1 MEWTIIQR
9 WTSALELCHLEA
21 WRNRRQ
27 FHANSATLHLCKSW
41 RNELRFSLSR
51 ILNNE
56 TSLKAQSGRRDYR
69 QTPSRDALETI
80 NNKVIK
86 EEQLKGEPFT
96 FLEHTCAVL
105 WAWSFRELKS
115 TGSQHYTMQAWCW
128 RPLGRCFKDFF
139 ICNYDS
145 ADCFINKDEAS
156 ACFSFFRSFESVVI
170 KYWHHPLPMHFSS
183 WNIFWGIRFLCNS
196 NTKKY

>member
-1 MEWTIIQR
+1 MAWTIIQQ
-9 WTSALELCHLEA
+9 WTSALELCHFKA
-21 WRNRRQ
+21 WQNRRQ

-56 TSLKAQSGRRDYR
+56 TSLTAQSGRRDYR

-86 EEQLKGEPFT
+86 EEQRKGEPFT
-96 FLEHTCAVL
+96 FLEHTCAML

-115 TGSQHYTMQAWCW
+115 TGSQHYMGTWCW
-128 RPLGRCFKDFF
+128 FLGFCGSVDFF
-139 ICNYDS
+139 LTKMKLLIVWAFLKALKSNIGTTYSHCPL
-145 ADCFINKDEAS
+145 
-156 ACFSFFRSFESVVI
+156 
-170 KYWHHPLPMHFSS
+170 HH
-183 WNIFWGIRFLCNS
+183 
-196 NTKKY
+196 KKIP

>member
-1 MEWTIIQR
+1 MEWTIIQQ
-9 WTSALELCHLEA
+9 WTSALELCHFEA
-21 WRNRRQ
+21 WQNRRQ

-86 EEQLKGEPFT
+86 EEQRKGEPFT
-96 FLEHTCAVL
+96 FLEHTCAML
-105 WAWSFRELKS
+105 WAWSFRELKAREVNI
-115 TGSQHYTMQAWCW
+115 TRGAGLMLVPPGEWFLGFLV
-128 RPLGRCFKDFF
+128 PLIVFLREMKLPIVWAFLKALKSNIGTT
-139 ICNYDS
+139 YS
-145 ADCFINKDEAS
+145 DCPL
-156 ACFSFFRSFESVVI
+156 
-170 KYWHHPLPMHFSS
+170 HH
-183 WNIFWGIRFLCNS
+183 
-196 NTKKY
+196 KKVP